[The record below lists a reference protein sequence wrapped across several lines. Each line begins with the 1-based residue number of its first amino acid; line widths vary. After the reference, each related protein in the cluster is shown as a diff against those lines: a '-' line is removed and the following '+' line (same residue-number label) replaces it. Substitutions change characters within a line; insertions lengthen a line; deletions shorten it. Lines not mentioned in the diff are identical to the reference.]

1 MYQNKRQ
8 QYRDLDNITIDSET
22 LQSLPF
28 FSICQTRKSYVLD
41 YDSYNNKLRLS
52 DEDGNFVTDVNA
64 SFLKANYIRTLIKL
78 NKIKE
83 MTWDSKRQK
92 KNESTQNN

>member
-1 MYQNKRQ
+1 MFYQSKREKYQ
-8 QYRDLDNITIDSET
+8 DLDPITIDSAT

-28 FSICQTRKSYVLD
+28 FSISQTGKSYILD
-41 YDSYNNKLRLS
+41 YDTYNNKLRLS
-52 DEDGNFVTDVNA
+52 DEAGNFVTDVNA

-83 MTWDSKRQK
+83 MT
-92 KNESTQNN
+92 